1 MAFNGKTLTVYLG
14 ADTSKL
20 KAGLNSADRSLS
32 GFGNKLNN
40 MIGPALIGATAAAGA
55 FAVALAVDGVQAAIQ
70 EEAELAKLSK
80 TLDNLGFGAQT
91 EEVNGFID
99 ELQYSAGVADSEL
112 RPAFSRLLTSTNDV
126 TQSQK
131 LLQLALDVSAGTGKS
146 LEAVTNALGKAYDG
160 NLGALGKLGAGIDS
174 SIIKSKDLDGALAQL
189 SSTFTGQASV
199 AAGTLQGQMKILG
212 IAFDELKESFGTG
225 FLTGMQDSSGSLN
238 DFTQLLRD
246 SQDMAEELGQS
257 VGELA
262 TDLLTLTSEAWKAY
276 KAFDAWTNNTAMGK
290 VVGFMGDLLNL
301 ANPFSML
308 RKALEGVTGATDDS
322 TAALV
327 SNVKGLILWSNTANK
342 IDEYVRG
349 GYSGIPVSNSFHSLD
364 YLLDKLTEVDTTT
377 NHTTNTTSGMTKAV
391 KQMDPA
397 LRRQID
403 LVKEYTGKVEDA
415 GKALE
420 KARKDMND
428 WIADMAGTITS
439 GIDLG
444 AAYDAMF
451 NDQGEKTGQS
461 LLDGFNK
468 QIEQAGIFGG
478 YLKTLNS
485 EGGPELRD
493 AVAALGPEAGNKLAK
508 EIIDQ
513 GLIPTMQSKLVD
525 VQSMAETTAAEMVP
539 PMLVAG
545 VASAA
550 GYLMQMQNELDA
562 SSTMLEEMGRKM
574 GKTLSE
580 AMVKEIRDALA
591 AAGVAQAGAT
601 NVVAGTQPAMST
613 EAAAR
618 IAASPMGFISS
629 MNSTTIAQ
637 AIERAIFDSD
647 RRLGRTGQALNA

>member
-1 MAFNGKTLTVYLG
+1 M
-14 ADTSKL
+14 
-20 KAGLNSADRSLS
+20 
-32 GFGNKLNN
+32 
-40 MIGPALIGATAAAGA
+40 
-55 FAVALAVDGVQAAIQ
+55 
-70 EEAELAKLSK
+70 
-80 TLDNLGFGAQT
+80 
-91 EEVNGFID
+91 
-99 ELQYSAGVADSEL
+99 
-112 RPAFSRLLTSTNDV
+112 
-126 TQSQK
+126 
-131 LLQLALDVSAGTGKS
+131 
-146 LEAVTNALGKAYDG
+146 
-160 NLGALGKLGAGIDS
+160 
-174 SIIKSKDLDGALAQL
+174 
-189 SSTFTGQASV
+189 
-199 AAGTLQGQMKILG
+199 
-212 IAFDELKESFGTG
+212 
-225 FLTGMQDSSGSLN
+225 
-238 DFTQLLRD
+238 
-246 SQDMAEELGQS
+246 
-257 VGELA
+257 
-262 TDLLTLTSEAWKAY
+262 
-276 KAFDAWTNNTAMGK
+276 
-290 VVGFMGDLLNL
+290 
-301 ANPFSML
+301 
-308 RKALEGVTGATDDS
+308 
-322 TAALV
+322 
-327 SNVKGLILWSNTANK
+327 
-342 IDEYVRG
+342 
-349 GYSGIPVSNSFHSLD
+349 
-364 YLLDKLTEVDTTT
+364 
-377 NHTTNTTSGMTKAV
+377 
-391 KQMDPA
+391 
-397 LRRQID
+397 
-403 LVKEYTGKVEDA
+403 KEYTGKVEDA

-493 AVAALGPEAGNKLAK
+493 AVAALGPDAGNKLAK

-550 GYLMQMQNELDA
+550 GYLMQMQHELDA

-601 NVVAGTQPAMST
+601 NVVAGTQPSMST